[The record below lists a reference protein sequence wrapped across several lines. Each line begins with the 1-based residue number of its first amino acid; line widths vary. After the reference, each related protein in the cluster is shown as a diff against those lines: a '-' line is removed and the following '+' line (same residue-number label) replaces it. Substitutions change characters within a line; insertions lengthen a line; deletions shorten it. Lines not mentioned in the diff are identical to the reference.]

1 MRKVGAGCGHSRGGH
16 RLGAQQEQEQ
26 EQEQGLGLGLPR
38 GVARA
43 AGREPVSQKF
53 KAWVTGPRPR

>member
-1 MRKVGAGCGHSRGGH
+1 MRKAGVGCGHSRGGH

-26 EQEQGLGLGLPR
+26 EPELELGLPR

>member
-1 MRKVGAGCGHSRGGH
+1 MEEGEEGWGWRGHSPGGH
-16 RLGAQQEQEQ
+16 RLGAQQEPEP
-26 EQEQGLGLGLPR
+26 ELELGLTR

-43 AGREPVSQKF
+43 AEREPVSQKF